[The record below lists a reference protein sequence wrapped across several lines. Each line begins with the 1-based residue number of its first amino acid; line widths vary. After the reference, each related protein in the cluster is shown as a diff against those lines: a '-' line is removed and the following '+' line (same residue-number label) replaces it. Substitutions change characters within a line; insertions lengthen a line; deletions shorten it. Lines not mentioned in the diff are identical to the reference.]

1 MKCNGWFTVTRPMSN
16 GDNAKLWSVPHLHH
30 LKLFRANIIK
40 YAFKRHAHDYFVI
53 GMIEEGVQKFDY
65 RSAQFVT
72 PTQGI
77 IVLNPGEAHTGEAA
91 VPTGFRYRALYP
103 EAELL
108 QHIASEVGERQ
119 RDIPFFSK
127 PVIDDVAL
135 FKQIQRMHTALEDDI
150 SALEQ
155 ESRLLWALG
164 QLIVR
169 HADAPLP
176 MRTLKQERLE
186 IKRLKHYMEERCAE
200 NIKLA
205 DLAALVHWSPFYLLR
220 VFHQEVGLPPHAYL
234 ESVRVRH
241 AQRLLSQGHPLADVA
256 YATGYS
262 SQSHFSN
269 SFKYFI
275 GVTPGQYAKEV
286 NILQD
291 NYPHDD
297 LS

>member
-1 MKCNGWFTVTRPMSN
+1 MNNDS
-16 GDNAKLWSVPHLHH
+16 AKLWSVPHLHD

-53 GMIEEGVQKFDY
+53 GLIEEGVQKFDY
-65 RSAQFVT
+65 RSAKFVT
-72 PTQGI
+72 PPHGI
-77 IVLNPGEAHTGEAA
+77 IVLNPAEAHTGEAA

-103 EAELL
+103 EADLL
-108 QHIASEVGERQ
+108 QEIASEVGEHQ
-119 RDIPFFSK
+119 RDIPFFST
-127 PVIDDVAL
+127 PVIDDTAL
-135 FKQIQRMHTALEDDI
+135 FKQFLKLHTALEDDI

-155 ESRLLWALG
+155 DSRLLWTLA

-169 HADAPLP
+169 HADAPMP
-176 MRTLKQERLE
+176 MRTLRQERQE
-186 IKRLKHYMEERCAE
+186 IRRLKHYIEERYAE

-205 DLAALVHWSPFYLLR
+205 DLAALVNWSPFYLLR
-220 VFHQEVGLPPHAYL
+220 VFRREVGLPPHAYL

-241 AQRLLSQGHPLADVA
+241 GQRLLAEGLSLADVA
-256 YATGYS
+256 YATGFS

-286 NILQD
+286 SKNE
-291 NYPHDD
+291 
-297 LS
+297 